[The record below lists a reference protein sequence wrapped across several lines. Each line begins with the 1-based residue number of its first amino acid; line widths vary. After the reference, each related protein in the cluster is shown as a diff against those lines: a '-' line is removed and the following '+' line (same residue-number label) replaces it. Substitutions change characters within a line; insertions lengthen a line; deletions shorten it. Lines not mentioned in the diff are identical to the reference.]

1 MRLLCSCLLACL
13 SLLAQVP
20 HPSEVQERRLANGAR
35 LLVVERKG
43 LTAFHATLAFR
54 GGRVEEPGAFAG
66 ATDILAGA
74 LYGATWPEDV
84 APGAGSGEL
93 EGLLK
98 QEEGLLESLRLE
110 RLRLRRSPSPGTQAA
125 SLEASLQ
132 ALQAKLQAATSSAAI
147 ADLYTARGGRQWAE
161 ATADALMAHTEL
173 PQEAFAFWCQTEAQR
188 LRLLHLSHFA
198 QVRAQFLNH
207 LRLQGIQGS
216 ALLRGTALSGHPYGR
231 DLSEYGPSIEA
242 LRWSELRGY
251 ARQALRPDQLT
262 IIVVG
267 GMSLER
273 VQALVEQSLGALPPV
288 TEVDPAI
295 LPEVPSDLGD
305 RRVQATL
312 GGTAQVL
319 AGWRIPP
326 RAHSDHLAL
335 RMIVQLLAGGKASR
349 LPTRL
354 IAQKGLVSQV
364 EMRLDEPGG
373 RFPGLLAVTLTAA
386 PGHALPELEAAL
398 HSEILRF
405 EQEPLPREEWSRALA
420 QLEADHIRLLDDP
433 AALAL
438 ALAEAW
444 TQGGDWRLMDLD
456 MQRLRTLTP
465 EDVQVAARRWLKP
478 THRTTVAL
486 EPSGNLIQ
494 DPIEAEMTQVLTAL
508 AARRIEDPA
517 QRERLVAEGL
527 RQLRMLNGEERTRT
541 LKLLADQLKPEKR

>member
-1 MRLLCSCLLACL
+1 MRLLCACLLTSL

-20 HPSEVQERRLANGAR
+20 NPSEVQERRLANGAR

-54 GGRVEEPGAFAG
+54 GGRVEEPAAFAG

-84 APGAGSGEL
+84 ASGPASRDL
-93 EGLLK
+93 DGLLK
-98 QEEGLLESLRLE
+98 EEEGLLESLRLE
-110 RLRLRRSPSPGTQAA
+110 RLRLRRNPAQDTQLT

-132 ALQAKLQAATSSAAI
+132 ALQVKLKTATSSAAI
-147 ADLYTARGGRQWAE
+147 ADLYTVRGGRQWAE

-173 PQEAFAFWCQTEAQR
+173 PQDAFSFWCQTEAQR
-188 LRLLHLSHFA
+188 LRLLQLSHFA
-198 QVRAQFLNH
+198 QVRAQFLNR

-242 LRWSELRGY
+242 LRWSDLREH
-251 ARQALRPDQLT
+251 ARRTLRPDQLT
-262 IIVVG
+262 IIIIG
-267 GMSLER
+267 GLPLESVLPLLER
-273 VQALVEQSLGALPPV
+273 TLGTLPPV
-288 TEVDPAI
+288 PDAEPAI
-295 LPEVPSDLGD
+295 LPEIPSDLGD
-305 RRVQATL
+305 RRVQTTL
-312 GGTAQVL
+312 GGTPQVL
-319 AGWRIPP
+319 TGWRTPP
-326 RAHSDHLAL
+326 RSHPDHLAL
-335 RMIVQLLAGGKASR
+335 RMIVQLLAGGEASR

-354 IAQKGLVSQV
+354 VAQKGLASRV
-364 EMRLDEPGG
+364 EMHLDEPGG

-398 HSEILRF
+398 HSEVLRF
-405 EQEPLPREEWSRALA
+405 EQEPLPREEWTRALA

-433 AALAL
+433 AALAS

-444 TQGGDWRLMDLD
+444 AQAGDWHLLDLD

-465 EDVQVAARRWLKP
+465 IVVQVAARRWLKP
-478 THRTTVAL
+478 SHRTTVAL
-486 EPSGNLIQ
+486 EPSGNLLQ
-494 DPIEAEMTQVLTAL
+494 DPFEADMMRVLTAL

-527 RQLRMLNGEERTRT
+527 RQLRMLNGDERTRT
-541 LKLLADQLKPEKR
+541 LKLLADQLQPEKR